1 MNDLQLWEL
10 FPKSR
15 GDVSIGK
22 FGKFDESFKDW
33 GGRGCHKFV
42 PVFGGDKSKIVSRGD
57 LCDQPSG
64 EMS

>member
-1 MNDLQLWEL
+1 MIYSFGSCFQKVGGTFQLA
-10 FPKSR
+10 
-15 GDVSIGK
+15 K

-42 PVFGGDKSKIVSRGD
+42 PFFGGDKSKIVSRGD